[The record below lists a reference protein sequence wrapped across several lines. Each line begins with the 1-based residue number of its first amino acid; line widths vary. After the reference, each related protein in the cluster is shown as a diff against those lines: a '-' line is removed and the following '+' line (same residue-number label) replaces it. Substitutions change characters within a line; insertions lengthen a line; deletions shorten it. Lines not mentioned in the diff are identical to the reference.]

1 MLNPLAFL
9 YSPHSQ
15 WEEFADSPPKKFA
28 FYSSYLFIMAVLPC
42 IAWFYGTTKV
52 GWTVEDSG
60 IVKLTEPSALVI
72 ALLMYVGLVGAV
84 ISVGYS
90 IHWMAK
96 TFGSETTWF
105 KGIALSAFATTPFFI
120 FGLSGFYPSIW
131 IDMIL
136 FMVCICWSVYLLYTG
151 IPIAMKI
158 PEDRGF
164 MYASA
169 ILAVC
174 MVIFLV
180 LLGSSV
186 ILWEMGAA
194 PVFTD

>member
-9 YSPHSQ
+9 YNPQTQ
-15 WEEFADSPPKKFA
+15 WKTFADTPASKFS
-28 FYSSYLFIMAVLPC
+28 FYSTYPFIMSLLPS
-42 IAWFYGTTKV
+42 IAWYYGTTQI
-52 GWTVEDSG
+52 GWSVDGENT
-60 IVKLTEPSALVI
+60 VKLTESSAMVI
-72 ALLMYVGLVGAV
+72 AALMYVALIGAV
-84 ISVGYS
+84 IAVGYS
-90 IHWMAK
+90 VHWMAK
-96 TFGSETTWF
+96 TYGSETTVF
-105 KGIALSAFATTPFFI
+105 KGIALSAFAATPFFI
-120 FGLSGFYPSIW
+120 FGASGFYPSIW
-131 IDMIL
+131 IDLIL

-158 PEDRGF
+158 PDDRGF

-169 ILAVC
+169 ILSVG